1 MKAMTLSACSTE
13 QNSIAKNTAVHRVAF
28 SAKKSSCADKP
39 ARTSRL
45 RVTRLYARTKNK
57 EEQMIAI
64 VIALI
69 VIACVIAY
77 IVGRHDEQ
85 RFIMKLLENIQ
96 IKMEEIENA
105 EEDCD

>member
-1 MKAMTLSACSTE
+1 
-13 QNSIAKNTAVHRVAF
+13 
-28 SAKKSSCADKP
+28 
-39 ARTSRL
+39 
-45 RVTRLYARTKNK
+45 
-57 EEQMIAI
+57 MIAI

-69 VIACVIAY
+69 VIACLIAY

-96 IKMEEIENA
+96 IEMEEIENA

>member
-1 MKAMTLSACSTE
+1 
-13 QNSIAKNTAVHRVAF
+13 
-28 SAKKSSCADKP
+28 
-39 ARTSRL
+39 
-45 RVTRLYARTKNK
+45 
-57 EEQMIAI
+57 MIAI

-69 VIACVIAY
+69 VIACLIAY

>member
-1 MKAMTLSACSTE
+1 
-13 QNSIAKNTAVHRVAF
+13 
-28 SAKKSSCADKP
+28 
-39 ARTSRL
+39 
-45 RVTRLYARTKNK
+45 
-57 EEQMIAI
+57 MIAI